1 MNKIKTSIILALL
14 ALTILCL
21 FIDISYGIYFA
32 VLTNTFINI
41 FYTAN
46 ICWRNYKKKS
56 NNPFGFSSE
65 RELLNEDERRGPPRL

>member
-1 MNKIKTSIILALL
+1 MNKIKTSIILLL
-14 ALTILCL
+14 LSITIIFL

-46 ICWRNYKKKS
+46 ICWSKAKIIKQ
-56 NNPFGFSSE
+56 PE
-65 RELLNEDERRGPPRL
+65 KVLLNEDKRKGPPRL